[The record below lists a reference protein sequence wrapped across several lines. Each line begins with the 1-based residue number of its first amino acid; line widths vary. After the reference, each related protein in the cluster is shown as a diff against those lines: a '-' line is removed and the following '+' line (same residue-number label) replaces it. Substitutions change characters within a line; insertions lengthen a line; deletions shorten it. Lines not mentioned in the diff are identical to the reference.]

1 MLTDVSSMK
10 CFHGVANHAWR
21 QSCMRQSLQFPNLGL
36 PIPRRRRCGT
46 GTCRHDTFTFNLTG
60 AAMPLALRR
69 VCNMQGAA
77 LVVVV
82 VVKVAPVPGR
92 HGGGQ
97 RTAGVAA
104 FAVFFLC
111 FFFSLLLLRSG
122 LRVVESDQG
131 AMCQWCA
138 SASRA
143 RVAFIAQEGGP
154 GARGEEATA

>member
-1 MLTDVSSMK
+1 
-10 CFHGVANHAWR
+10 
-21 QSCMRQSLQFPNLGL
+21 
-36 PIPRRRRCGT
+36 
-46 GTCRHDTFTFNLTG
+46 
-60 AAMPLALRR
+60 MPLALRR